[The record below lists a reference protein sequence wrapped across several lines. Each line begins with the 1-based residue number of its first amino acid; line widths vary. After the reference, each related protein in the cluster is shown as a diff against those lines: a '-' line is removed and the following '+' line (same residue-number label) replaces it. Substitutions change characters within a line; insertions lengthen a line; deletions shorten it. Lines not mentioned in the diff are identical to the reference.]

1 MRDILLLG
9 ANRTPIGSLGGQFS
23 GTSVAELGSATARAA
38 FQRAGIA
45 PDQIDE
51 AIFGNVLQAGQ
62 GQNPARQISLGSDV
76 PVSVPAFTVNKVCGS
91 GMKSL
96 DLAWQAI
103 QLGRANTILA
113 GGAENMTQAPYLLPT
128 LRGGARLGDTTA
140 VDSLTS
146 DGLTDVF
153 NKFHMGITAE
163 NIADQYGI
171 TREEQD
177 AFAADSQRKAGE
189 AIAAGRFKDELS
201 TVTVKQRKKEL
212 LIETDEYPRP
222 ETTAEKLAAL
232 SPAFKKDGSVTAGNA
247 SGINDGAA
255 SMIVAASDALPAGAN
270 LDRAVYLRDV
280 RSHGCCPKTM
290 GLGPIGAVQRLLE
303 KNGLTVADIELWEL
317 NEAFAVQSLA
327 VVRDL
332 AIDPALVNVNGGA
345 IALGHPIGCSGA
357 RIVTTLIHE
366 MHRRGARYGVAAM
379 CIGGGMGIGCLLER
393 K

>member
-201 TVTVKQRKKEL
+201 IVTVKQRKKEL